1 MTEKEIWG
9 FVDECLE
16 NYPANLARLD
26 TMKKN
31 LQILR
36 MRGDVQAQNYVR
48 IYNHDSR
55 TRHSDPVPVYVESIQ
70 RIEKEIERLTQI
82 TEPITRMI
90 EDLRSPYSLDSSLNS
105 DFLEIM
111 GLGYFGRNNVA
122 SILDTTGMSR
132 AGYFRKKKQLAGL
145 ARSYLGL

>member
-1 MTEKEIWG
+1 
-9 FVDECLE
+9 
-16 NYPANLARLD
+16 
-26 TMKKN
+26 MKKE

-48 IYNHDSR
+48 IYNNDSK
-55 TRHSDPVPVYVESIQ
+55 TRHSDPVPTYVESIQ

-82 TEPITRMI
+82 TDPITKMI
-90 EDLRSPYSLDSSLNS
+90 EDLRNPYSPDSSLNS

-122 SILDTTGMSR
+122 NILDATGLSR
-132 AGYFRKKKQLAGL
+132 AAYFRKKKQLAEL
-145 ARSYLGL
+145 ARSYFGI